1 MRYLGIDQPSKLVS
15 RAVQSGPQ
23 SNQDIQE
30 SQNLA
35 GAVRANL
42 SQSIAQRDQ
51 ILAQLRQSQQSQSS
65 LSERDQCK
73 NLRKRAK
80 ELNESPVPDSKDL
93 FTLEQDYRQFVA
105 DNNAG
110 DKPYLKP
117 FLASMDAQIEE
128 LTAKTMVSAGITP
141 KIIGEFHSL
150 GDQGVN
156 VMQIVGPGLNMENL
170 TPKELSQASKNFSLM
185 RETFTTQATRLFPE
199 LGSDFK
205 QIDKQVSK
213 AIDPQKAIFDFN
225 FVKMPL
231 DIASS
236 LMAVKSATSNG
247 DAKLVNQSQLGTKNL
262 MKEYYTRL
270 ANLDEDT
277 KKRSVGASVAS

>member
-128 LTAKTMVSAGITP
+128 LNVKKLLGSKITP
-141 KIIGEFHSL
+141 KVIMEFHSIGDL
-150 GDQGVN
+150 GTN

-213 AIDPQKAIFDFN
+213 AIDPQKAVFDFS

-231 DIASS
+231 DISASLFNVRS
-236 LMAVKSATSNG
+236 SSNIQDPSA
-247 DAKLVNQSQLGTKNL
+247 LGEDRSKTKNL
-262 MKEYYTRL
+262 MKEYYTHL